1 MKKSGKK
8 FTAGILIGVLAAS
21 SPFSALSG
29 IIHVHAESKA
39 DNEPRTQAESK
50 ADNEP
55 RTQAESKTDH
65 EPQTQAE
72 RKTNSEPLSPEIQES
87 SDKAGIGEGHVG
99 ESLNVENVEKAER
112 ENKSVIDLDSL
123 KLAVTETGK
132 LEQQQKDYNC
142 FTTESWDR
150 VQKALDEARA
160 VLEKQELTQQEID
173 DAFLN
178 LITACD
184 LLEDS
189 VQKTG
194 LKAAIEGAKVI
205 LADEA
210 QLSGYT
216 RESID
221 AVRAALA
228 EAEIVFA
235 DITADTEKVN
245 QTSRKLMDAVTNMK
259 ETKKPSKAELHA
271 KIAEAKAIKK
281 GNYTDASFHA
291 LTLAIAAAEKA
302 AADPNASQAVID
314 AQVNALKNAIS
325 NLKVEVPQPS
335 KTALNAKIAQAKAI
349 KIGNYTNASFQALTS
364 AIAAAEK
371 VAADPKATQAAID
384 AQVNALTR
392 AIQGLRID
400 PDKEAA
406 VKVQGSTVAVKAA
419 NQASRYIK
427 LSWKKVSGAD
437 GYVVMNKTSKG
448 WKTVKTVKKDS
459 STSYVYKKADLGRR
473 YTFAVKAYKKA
484 DGKTVYSK
492 YKDVSIKAVPQSPVI
507 KAKVSKGRVTVSWK
521 KVSNVVTGYRI
532 YRKTGKTWSRIG
544 ITDCSDTSFRDKKV
558 KKGKTYTYKVRAY
571 KKSGGKNIYSRYS
584 NEIKV
589 TVKK

>member
-21 SPFSALSG
+21 SPFSALTG
-29 IIHVHAESKA
+29 IINVHAESKA
-39 DNEPRTQAESK
+39 DYDPLI
-50 ADNEP
+50 
-55 RTQAESKTDH
+55 QAESKTDH

-72 RKTNSEPLSPEIQES
+72 SKTDNEPLSPEIQES
-87 SDKAGIGEGHVG
+87 SDEAWIGEGHIG
-99 ESLNVENVEKAER
+99 ELLNVENVEKGEN

-123 KLAVTETGK
+123 KLAVSETGK

-160 VLEKQELTQQEID
+160 IMEKPELTQQEID
-173 DAFLN
+173 NAFLN

-194 LKAAIEGAKVI
+194 LKAAIEGAKAI
-205 LADEA
+205 LADDA

-228 EAEIVFA
+228 EAQIVFA

-245 QTSRKLMDAVTNMK
+245 QASRNLMDAVTNMK
-259 ETKKPSKAELHA
+259 ETKKPSKAELNA

-281 GNYTDASFHA
+281 DNYTDASFHA
-291 LTLAIAAAEKA
+291 LTLAIAAAEKV
-302 AADPNASQAVID
+302 AADPNASQAAID

-349 KIGNYTNASFQALTS
+349 KAGNYTNASYHALRS

-371 VAADPKATQAAID
+371 VSADPKATQAAID

-406 VKVQGSTVAVKAA
+406 VKVKASTVTAKAA
-419 NQASRYIK
+419 NQASRYVK
-427 LSWKKVSGAD
+427 LSWNKVSGAD
-437 GYVVMNKTSKG
+437 GYVVMNRTGKVL
-448 WKTVKTVKKDS
+448 KTVKTIKKNS
-459 STSYVYKKADLGRR
+459 STSYVYKKADLGRK

-492 YKDVSIKAVPQSPVI
+492 YKEVSIKAVPQSPDI
-507 KAKVSKGRVTVSWK
+507 KANVSKGRVTVTWK

-544 ITDCSDTSFRDKKV
+544 IADRRDTSFRDKKV

-571 KKSGGKNIYSRYS
+571 KKAGGRNIYSRYS
-584 NEIKV
+584 NEIKI

>member
-39 DNEPRTQAESK
+39 DNEPH
-50 ADNEP
+50 
-55 RTQAESKTDH
+55 TQAESKTDL
-65 EPQTQAE
+65 EPKIQAE
-72 RKTNSEPLSPEIQES
+72 SNTDNEPLYQEIQDS
-87 SDKAGIGEGHVG
+87 YKGVLIGEENVG
-99 ESLNVENVEKAER
+99 TSFNVENEEKGEN

-259 ETKKPSKAELHA
+259 ETKKPSKAELNA

-281 GNYTDASFHA
+281 GSYTDASFHA

-325 NLKVEVPQPS
+325 NLKVQVPQPS

-364 AIAAAEK
+364 AVAAAEK

-437 GYVVMNKTSKG
+437 G
-448 WKTVKTVKKDS
+448 
-459 STSYVYKKADLGRR
+459 
-473 YTFAVKAYKKA
+473 
-484 DGKTVYSK
+484 
-492 YKDVSIKAVPQSPVI
+492 
-507 KAKVSKGRVTVSWK
+507 
-521 KVSNVVTGYRI
+521 
-532 YRKTGKTWSRIG
+532 
-544 ITDCSDTSFRDKKV
+544 
-558 KKGKTYTYKVRAY
+558 
-571 KKSGGKNIYSRYS
+571 
-584 NEIKV
+584 
-589 TVKK
+589 